1 VRSFLSILAAVVLVV
16 MSIAVIGGV
25 ASADTGSI
33 TGFVYDGSDNTE
45 IEGVATVY
53 AFDTNRNLVAYSN
66 TGTDGYSLELPVGNY
81 WLEARVSEGYF
92 HQEYPTLVTTGTAG
106 VNFYLT
112 AGFSIKGTVCNE
124 DNMTENIESVQVL
137 ARNTV
142 TGKEFR
148 GSSLA
153 NGSYSVTVF
162 PGTYKVRADRYGW
175 AAKYYDNVTVD
186 PANEPAAYAAADSVM
201 VEASDNTGIDFSLR
215 KTGYISGHVCEADG
229 GAPIQPATVTAY
241 DIPYA
246 WAAAGNSGASDNAY
260 YFINLSAGSYKL
272 KVEKEGFITRWYTDN
287 VANYATEYADGDPV
301 VVTDNLETADINF
314 FLLAEQAV
322 NTNPATELTYNSA
335 RLNGELTSLG
345 AADNVTVSFM
355 WGTES
360 GGLTSETPG
369 QVLTDPGAFYH
380 DLGSLTPGTTY
391 YYRAKADG
399 DGTDLGDEESFTT
412 DAFAAPTVET
422 NDASIVT
429 ATSATLN
436 GNLTSLGTATTDN
449 VSFEW
454 GLDISYGNETAVQ
467 ARTAPGAFSAGIT
480 GLTDNTT
487 YHFRAK
493 AVGDGGAYGEDKTF
507 TTPSA
512 ALLLVTT
519 GGATSVT
526 TTSATLN
533 GTLTSLGAADNVTVS
548 FIWGTTAGG
557 PYPNVTDNQ
566 TLTNT
571 GAFSADLSGLA
582 SGTAYYYKAKAVGA
596 DTVYGNEVSL
606 TTSTTP
612 PTVTTS
618 AATSLAATSA
628 TLNGNLTA
636 LGTATSVSVS
646 FEWGTSTS
654 YGTETTAQSATAIG
668 AFTAD
673 LTGLT
678 ANTTYHV
685 RAKAVG
691 HGAAV
696 YGDDITFTTPS
707 LPDTTAPTISAV
719 ASTGITKTGA
729 TITWTTNE
737 AATSRVEYGLTEEY
751 GSFTTLDT
759 SLVTAH
765 SVELTGLKAGKTYHY
780 RVISGDASDNEA
792 LSGDNTLKTSSKS
805 GGMPVWGWVLIGL
818 AVVAVAGAGAFLL
831 KGKLQKS

>member
-1 VRSFLSILAAVVLVV
+1 VTSEDENPDHDFA
-16 MSIAVIGGV
+16 M
-25 ASADTGSI
+25 
-33 TGFVYDGSDNTE
+33 
-45 IEGVATVY
+45 
-53 AFDTNRNLVAYSN
+53 
-66 TGTDGYSLELPVGNY
+66 LP
-81 WLEARVSEGYF
+81 R
-92 HQEYPTLVTTGTAG
+92 
-106 VNFYLT
+106 
-112 AGFSIKGTVCNE
+112 
-124 DNMTENIESVQVL
+124 
-137 ARNTV
+137 
-142 TGKEFR
+142 
-148 GSSLA
+148 
-153 NGSYSVTVF
+153 
-162 PGTYKVRADRYGW
+162 
-175 AAKYYDNVTVD
+175 
-186 PANEPAAYAAADSVM
+186 
-201 VEASDNTGIDFSLR
+201 
-215 KTGYISGHVCEADG
+215 
-229 GAPIQPATVTAY
+229 
-241 DIPYA
+241 
-246 WAAAGNSGASDNAY
+246 
-260 YFINLSAGSYKL
+260 
-272 KVEKEGFITRWYTDN
+272 
-287 VANYATEYADGDPV
+287 
-301 VVTDNLETADINF
+301 
-314 FLLAEQAV
+314 QAV
-322 NTNPATELTYNSA
+322 ATNPATPVTYNSA
-335 RLNGELTSLG
+335 RLNGDLTSSG
-345 AADNVTVSFM
+345 AADNVTVSFE
-355 WGTES
+355 WGTAS
-360 GGLTSETPG
+360 GVYTYNDTPQVMSETGTFYFDATGLDPG
-369 QVLTDPGAFYH
+369 Q
-380 DLGSLTPGTTY
+380 TY
-391 YYRAKADG
+391 YYRAKAVG
-399 DGTDLGDEESFTT
+399 YVTTFGLERSFTT
-412 DAFAAPTVET
+412 EPFAAPEVET

-436 GNLTSLGTATTDN
+436 GNLTSEGTADN
-449 VSFEW
+449 VTVSFEW

-548 FIWGTTAGG
+548 FIWGTVAGG

-582 SGTAYYYKAKAVGA
+582 PGTAYYYKAKAVGA

-612 PTVTTS
+612 PTVTTG

-636 LGTATSVSVS
+636 LGTAASVNVS

-654 YGTETTAQSATAIG
+654 YGSETTAQSATAIG
-668 AFTAD
+668 AFTAN

-792 LSGDNTLKTSSKS
+792 LSGDNTFKTSSKS
-805 GGMPVWGWVLIGL
+805 SGMPVWAWVPIGL
-818 AVVAVAGAGAFLL
+818 GVVAFAGAAAFLRKGRL
-831 KGKLQKS
+831 K